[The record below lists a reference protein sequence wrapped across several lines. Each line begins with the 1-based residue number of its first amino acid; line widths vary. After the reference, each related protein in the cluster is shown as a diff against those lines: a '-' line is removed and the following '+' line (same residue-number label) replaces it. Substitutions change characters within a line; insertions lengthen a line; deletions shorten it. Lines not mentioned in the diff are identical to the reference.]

1 MGIDQA
7 TIDEILRRI
16 LSISNADRIIL
27 YGSAATGK
35 MTPDSDIDLLVLE
48 QNPDNSSEKRVEI
61 GDVLRGLGYAF
72 DVRVM
77 ATERFEETKDVIGGI
92 AYPADKYGAVIYD
105 VTTALKVR
113 KTVLGAL
120 PQV

>member
-16 LSISNADRIIL
+16 LSVSKADRIIL
-27 YGSAATGK
+27 YGSAATGN
-35 MTPDSDIDLLVLE
+35 MTPDSDIDLLILE
-48 QNPDNSSEKRVEI
+48 ENPVNSREKRVK
-61 GDVLRGLGYAF
+61 GRNALRGLGYAF

-92 AYPADKYGAVIYD
+92 ALPADKYGAIIYE
-105 VTTALKVR
+105 APSYPR
-113 KTVLGAL
+113 A
-120 PQV
+120 

>member
-16 LSISNADRIIL
+16 LSVSNADRIIL
-27 YGSAATGK
+27 YGSAAVGR
-35 MTPDSDIDLLVLE
+35 MTPDSDIDLLILE
-48 QNPDNSSEKRVEI
+48 RNPSNSMKKRVEI

-77 ATERFEETKDVIGGI
+77 ATDRFEESKDIVGGI
-92 AYPADKYGAVIYD
+92 AYPADKYGTVIYE
-105 VTTALKVR
+105 A
-113 KTVLGAL
+113 A
-120 PQV
+120 